1 MSTLAT
7 TKMSSR
13 GQVVIPEAVRN
24 EMGLKAGDEFV
35 VLAQNDVVILK
46 GIKRPSMKEFDTLIK
61 KARRQAK
68 AAGLTHADV
77 AKAVA
82 AVRGRK

>member
-13 GQVVIPEAVRN
+13 GQVVIPENVRN
-24 EMGLKAGDEFV
+24 DLGLRAGDQFV
-35 VLAQNDVVILK
+35 VVAENGVVILK
-46 GIKRPSMKEFDTLIK
+46 GISRPSMREFDALVK

-68 AAGLTHADV
+68 AASLKRADV
-77 AKAVA
+77 ASAIA
-82 AVRGRK
+82 HVRGRK

>member
-13 GQVVIPEAVRN
+13 GQVVIPENVRN
-24 EMGLKAGDEFV
+24 DLGLRAGDRFV
-35 VLAQNDVVILK
+35 VVAENDVVILK
-46 GIKRPSMKEFDTLIK
+46 GISRPSMREFDALVK

-68 AAGLTHADV
+68 AAGLRRADV
-77 AKAVA
+77 AGAIA
-82 AVRGRK
+82 RVRGRK

>member
-7 TKMSSR
+7 TKMSSK
-13 GQVVIPEAVRN
+13 GQVVIPEKVRN
-24 EMGLKAGDEFV
+24 DLGLKPGDEFV
-35 VLAQNDVVILK
+35 VLAHEDAVMLK
-46 GIKRPSMKEFDTLIK
+46 SIKRPSMKEFNALVK

-68 AAGLTHADV
+68 AADVKRSDV
-77 AKAVA
+77 AKAIA